1 MSKEKDNK
9 TAITQNMGERL
20 TMFHLYHYLGW
31 DVEYVDYVGADIIA
45 LDRRKNKQY
54 AVSVKIGKYTIQ

>member
-1 MSKEKDNK
+1 MGKKAEKDNK
-9 TAITQNMGERL
+9 NQIAQHMGERL

-45 LDRRKNKQY
+45 IDRLNK
-54 AVSVKIGKYTIQ
+54 K